1 MHQMQWVQVALLVI
15 CILQISGAADTNLDL
30 IIPGMHRGLLFHGA
44 DGKTKLQIKSE
55 SYC

>member
-55 SYC
+55 S